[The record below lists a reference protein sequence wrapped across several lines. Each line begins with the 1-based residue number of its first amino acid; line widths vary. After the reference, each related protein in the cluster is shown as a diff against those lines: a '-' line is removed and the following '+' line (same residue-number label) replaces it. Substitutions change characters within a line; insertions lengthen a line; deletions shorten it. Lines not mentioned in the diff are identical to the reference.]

1 MSALVADETIP
12 ERAVAGPARCPAD
25 LASARAS
32 LAAHLDSEGLE
43 PRNVYTLL
51 GPLETGARA
60 AAEFLLADGVP
71 ASHRDVRLVL
81 ERLED
86 VLGVDLGAERLTSR
100 IVRVGHRLADAL
112 GALAMLFAGYIV
124 IGGLAEGDSLLLGKS
139 AGPLGLAL
147 LLVMVSTLGLFEA
160 LHTSATMLK
169 IADLSALAE
178 RHPRAAALHRTFHSD
193 SGLARFLAGRQMV
206 VILTVFICSP
216 LTSFPHLT
224 HWPLA
229 SAPLPAFVQPVV
241 AVGLPGALFVL
252 WFGQLVPQFLASRH
266 AVRLTDTRIVT
277 LAFRAAYGL
286 ESLGLARPG
295 FWMAAWDKA
304 TQTLPGSPARR
315 WREAAEELVGYGAT
329 AIVREWIVRSVGS
342 ELHAS
347 SSNRIFRP
355 GIDTVTDGT
364 LLAPAGA
371 SQIALAATAARG
383 ERPLP
388 LRSTLHREERLPN
401 GDARFHKAIS
411 GAVGSYRPG
420 DVLRVA
426 LDADYRT
433 DPGRDIVYI
442 ARQVRFVLLRI
453 EVDHIPQAITA
464 ATLRT
469 YAVGDDLADRTEL
482 GIPLALEPTIT
493 DEGCAVIEHVVH
505 FPAPGTLLTLDWEV
519 TPDV

>member
-1 MSALVADETIP
+1 MPALVFDEAIA
-12 ERAVAGPARCPAD
+12 ERAVVAPARCPAD
-25 LASARAS
+25 LARARAS
-32 LAAHLDSEGLE
+32 LSAHLSSEGLE
-43 PRNVYTLL
+43 TRHVYSLL
-51 GPLETGARA
+51 APLSPAAQA
-60 AAEFLLADGVP
+60 AADFLLADGVP
-71 ASHRDVRLVL
+71 ASYRDVRKVL

-86 VLGVDLGAERLTSR
+86 ILGVDLGAARLTSQS
-100 IVRVGHRLADAL
+100 VRVGHRLADAL
-112 GALAMLFAGYIV
+112 GAVALVFAVYVV

-139 AGPLGLAL
+139 AAPVGLGL
-147 LLVMVSTLGLFEA
+147 LLVMVGVLGLFEA

-169 IADLSALAE
+169 IADLGAVAA

-224 HWPLA
+224 HWPFISLA
-229 SAPLPAFVQPVV
+229 LPAFIKPII

-266 AVRLTDTRIVT
+266 AVSLTDTRIVT
-277 LAFRAAYGL
+277 LAFRAAYVL

-315 WREAAEELVGYGAT
+315 WREAAEEIVGYGT
-329 AIVREWIVRSVGS
+329 TVITREWIVRSAGS

-347 SSNRIFRP
+347 SSNRVFRP

-383 ERPLP
+383 ERPLS
-388 LRSTLHREERLPN
+388 LRSTSHREERLPN
-401 GDARFHKAIS
+401 GDVRFYKAVS
-411 GAVGSYRPG
+411 GALGSYHPG

-426 LDADYRT
+426 LEADYRA
-433 DPGRDIVYI
+433 DPGRDVVYI
-442 ARQVRFVLLRI
+442 GRQARLVLLRI
-453 EVDHIPQAITA
+453 EVDHIPHAITA
-464 ATLRT
+464 ARLRT
-469 YAVGDDLADRTEL
+469 YAIGDDLADSTEV
-482 GIPLALEPTIT
+482 GVPLTLEPVIT
-493 DEGCAVIEHVVH
+493 DEGCVVIEHVVH

>member
-1 MSALVADETIP
+1 V
-12 ERAVAGPARCPAD
+12 
-25 LASARAS
+25 
-32 LAAHLDSEGLE
+32 LE
-43 PRNVYTLL
+43 LLEDLL
-51 GPLETGARA
+51 G
-60 AAEFLLADGVP
+60 VN
-71 ASHRDVRLVL
+71 
-81 ERLED
+81 
-86 VLGVDLGAERLTSR
+86 LGADRLSSPL
-100 IVRVGHRLADAL
+100 VRAGRRLADVV
-112 GALAMLFAGYIV
+112 GVVAMLFAGYIV
-124 IGGLAEGDSLLLGKS
+124 VGGLIEGDSLLLGKS
-139 AGPLGLAL
+139 AGLTGLGL

-169 IADLSALAE
+169 IADLGAVAE
-178 RHPRAAALHRTFHSD
+178 RHPRAAALHRNFHSD
-193 SGLARFLAGRQMV
+193 AGLARFLAGRQMV

-224 HWPLA
+224 HWPLI
-229 SAPLPAFVQPVV
+229 SAELPAVVRPVI

-252 WFGQLVPQFLASRH
+252 WFGQLAPQFLASRH
-266 AVRLTDTRIVT
+266 AVQLTDTRIVT

-295 FWMAAWDKA
+295 FWMAAWDHA

-315 WREAAEELVGYGAT
+315 WRESAEELVGYGAT
-329 AIVREWIVRSVGS
+329 AIVREWIVRSFGS

-347 SSNRIFRP
+347 SSSRVFRH
-355 GIDTVTDGT
+355 GINTVVDGT

-371 SQIALAATAARG
+371 AQIAISATAARG
-383 ERPLP
+383 ERPVP
-388 LRSTLHREERLPN
+388 LRSTMHREEVLPS
-401 GDARFHKAIS
+401 GDTRFHKAIS
-411 GAVGSYRPG
+411 GALGSYRSN

-426 LDADYRT
+426 LDADYGT

-453 EVDHIPQAITA
+453 EVDHVPQAITA
-464 ATLRT
+464 ATLRI

-482 GIPLALEPTIT
+482 GPPVVLEPTIT